1 MRYHVYFGL
10 AALLDEVVARFS
22 NSSIG
27 IGVFLSSKLSG
38 EASSTTMQHSGACKL
53 TTLVQEAAAFRSNV
67 SRRLLGRGP
76 RCTEPGDRA
85 PRSVQH
91 QKRLVWEEKEETSSA
106 PVTLDKQLC
115 TTPSRK
121 DATHEYIPR
130 LTYLQQIQRPS
141 PPALQDIQ
149 KRSQSAPDASA
160 AVLGSPFSVERSTR
174 RLQGQKRKI
183 PCADTEEDL
192 CRHHKKRQLSE
203 ITAEASSATGP
214 APPEHYERDNT
225 EVCPPIASPIVH
237 WVHTAQWPED
247 FASMSQEQSSS
258 SKKRPSSSSYTQSF
272 KAGEVPKAHSAAHEN
287 ILADHGVYM
296 DELQGRSRAREQ
308 SKSFCRS
315 LSKSTYPEPQHTA
328 FPLSEFLSVWQRVQ
342 KRNEA
347 RVYRDLTP
355 LLVPSPEL
363 LWASGHQEL
372 EHVAEEISV
381 EWTRCKILGGPRP
394 KPDLAVGIAPSAFD
408 EAEKAKLKNHTAFER
423 ATLFTDNIYFP
434 FLLCEAKC
442 GDEGIS
448 RADRQNIQSASVAVN
463 AIIQLCRAVDETKM
477 ADLSGQILVFSVS
490 HDNLLVKLY
499 GHFAIIDGEK
509 LAFYRYPIA
518 SFVLNFEES
527 QGRKRT
533 HDFVRE
539 IYHSFYP
546 AHLKRIRDALAAMD
560 DPRNVAMTSGI
571 CVEEDESQEQDP
583 SARSSQE
590 NAGFKKPGTP
600 ASKKQKG
607 ALALLR
613 EQMAEQQ
620 RQSKEQVALLERQ
633 MARQEEQYKEQ
644 IKLLTQLVNQR

>member
-1 MRYHVYFGL
+1 MRP
-10 AALLDEVVARFS
+10 
-22 NSSIG
+22 
-27 IGVFLSSKLSG
+27 FLPDCERSQHH
-38 EASSTTMQHSGACKL
+38 EACST
-53 TTLVQEAAAFRSNV
+53 RSD
-67 SRRLLGRGP
+67 SLGRRKKKRRLLP
-76 RCTEPGDRA
+76 SP
-85 PRSVQH
+85 S
-91 QKRLVWEEKEETSSA
+91 TSSSA
-106 PVTLDKQLC
+106 Q
-115 TTPSRK
+115 
-121 DATHEYIPR
+121 HE
-130 LTYLQQIQRPS
+130 IQRPS
-141 PPALQDIQ
+141 KPARQDFQ

-160 AVLGSPFSVERSTR
+160 VVLDSPFSVERSTR
-174 RLQGQKRKI
+174 QLQGQKRRI
-183 PCADTEEDL
+183 LWADAEEDL
-192 CRHHKKRQLSE
+192 CRHHKRRQLSRLP
-203 ITAEASSATGP
+203 AEASSAASLTP
-214 APPEHYERDNT
+214 TEYYERDDT
-225 EVCPPIASPIVH
+225 EVCPSIASSIEH
-237 WVHTAQWPED
+237 WVHTAQWPRD

-287 ILADHGVYM
+287 ILADHGVHM
-296 DELQGRSRAREQ
+296 DELQGRSRVREE
-308 SKSFCRS
+308 SKSCCKR
-315 LSKSTYPEPQHTA
+315 LSQSTYPEPQHTA

-381 EWTRCKILGGPRP
+381 EWTRCKTLGGPRP

-408 EAEKAKLKNHTAFER
+408 EEEKAKLKNHTAFER

-448 RADRQNIQSASVAVN
+448 RADRQNVQSASVAVM
-463 AIIQLCRAVDETKM
+463 AIIQLCRAVDETKV

-499 GHFAIIDGEK
+499 GHFAIIAGEK

-560 DPRNVAMTSGI
+560 DPRNVAMTPGTS
-571 CVEEDESQEQDP
+571 VEEDESQEQDP

-590 NAGFKKPGTP
+590 NTGFKKPGTP
-600 ASKKQKG
+600 ASKRQKG

-620 RQSKEQVALLERQ
+620 RQSREQMAEQQRQSKEQMAEQQRQSKEQMALLERQ

-644 IKLLTQLVNQR
+644 IKLLKQLLDQR

>member
-1 MRYHVYFGL
+1 MTPF
-10 AALLDEVVARFS
+10 LLDCEHS
-22 NSSIG
+22 QHH
-27 IGVFLSSKLSG
+27 
-38 EASSTTMQHSGACKL
+38 EACST
-53 TTLVQEAAAFRSNV
+53 RSD
-67 SRRLLGRGP
+67 SFGRRKKKRRLLP
-76 RCTEPGDRA
+76 SP
-85 PRSVQH
+85 S
-91 QKRLVWEEKEETSSA
+91 TSSSA
-106 PVTLDKQLC
+106 
-115 TTPSRK
+115 
-121 DATHEYIPR
+121 
-130 LTYLQQIQRPS
+130 QQEIRRPS
-141 PPALQDIQ
+141 KSALQTFQ

-160 AVLGSPFSVERSTR
+160 AVLDSPLSIERSTR
-174 RLQGQKRKI
+174 QLQGQKRKI
-183 PCADTEEDL
+183 TWADAEEDL
-192 CRHHKKRQLSE
+192 CRHHKKRQLSR
-203 ITAEASSATGP
+203 ITPEASNATGP
-214 APPEHYERDNT
+214 APTEDNERYDT
-225 EVCPPIASPIVH
+225 EVCPSTASPIAPPVASPVAH
-237 WVHTAQWPED
+237 WVHTAQWPKD

-258 SKKRPSSSSYTQSF
+258 SKKRPPSSSYTQSF

-287 ILADHGVYM
+287 TLADHGVHM
-296 DELQGRSRAREQ
+296 DELQGRSRAQEE

-315 LSKSTYPEPQHTA
+315 LLQSTYPEPQHTA
-328 FPLSEFLSVWQRVQ
+328 FPLPEFLSVWQRVQ

-381 EWTRCKILGGPRP
+381 EWTRCKALGGPRP

-408 EAEKAKLKNHTAFER
+408 EEEKAKLKNHTAFER

-463 AIIQLCRAVDETKM
+463 AIIQLYRAVDETKV

-499 GHFAIIDGEK
+499 GHFAIIDGDK
-509 LAFYRYPIA
+509 VAFYRYPVA

-539 IYHSFYP
+539 VYHTFYP
-546 AHLKRIRDALAAMD
+546 AHMKRIREALAAIE
-560 DPRNVAMTSGI
+560 DPRTVSMTSSMSI
-571 CVEEDESQEQDP
+571 EDDQSQEQDP
-583 SARSSQE
+583 SAQSSQE
-590 NAGFKKPGTP
+590 TTGFKKPGTP

-607 ALALLR
+607 QMALLR
-613 EQMAEQQ
+613 EQLAEQQ
-620 RQSKEQVALLERQ
+620 RQNKEREANLLEQVERQRQDAEKQRQDAEQQRKELMKILTEQQKQSKEQ
-633 MARQEEQYKEQ
+633 MAQQEEQ
-644 IKLLTQLVNQR
+644 IKLLKRLLDRQ

>member
-1 MRYHVYFGL
+1 MTPF
-10 AALLDEVVARFS
+10 LLDCEHS
-22 NSSIG
+22 QHY
-27 IGVFLSSKLSG
+27 
-38 EASSTTMQHSGACKL
+38 EACST
-53 TTLVQEAAAFRSNV
+53 RSD
-67 SRRLLGRGP
+67 SFGRRKKKRRLLP
-76 RCTEPGDRA
+76 SP
-85 PRSVQH
+85 S
-91 QKRLVWEEKEETSSA
+91 TSSSA
-106 PVTLDKQLC
+106 
-115 TTPSRK
+115 
-121 DATHEYIPR
+121 
-130 LTYLQQIQRPS
+130 QQEHIRRPS
-141 PPALQDIQ
+141 KSALQTSQ

-160 AVLGSPFSVERSTR
+160 AVLDSPFNVERSTR
-174 RLQGQKRKI
+174 QLEGQKRKI
-183 PCADTEEDL
+183 PWADTEDL
-192 CRHHKKRQLSE
+192 CRNSKKRQLSR
-203 ITAEASSATGP
+203 ITAEASNTTDP
-214 APPEHYERDNT
+214 APTEHCERDDT
-225 EVCPPIASPIVH
+225 EVCPPIAFPIVH
-237 WVHTAQWPED
+237 WARTAQWPKD

-287 ILADHGVYM
+287 TLADHGVHM
-296 DELQGRSRAREQ
+296 DELQGRSRAREE

-315 LSKSTYPEPQHTA
+315 LLQSTYPEPQHTA
-328 FPLSEFLSVWQRVQ
+328 FPLPEFLSVWQRVQ

-381 EWTRCKILGGPRP
+381 EWTRCKTLGGPRP

-408 EAEKAKLKNHTAFER
+408 EEEKAKLKNHTAFER

-448 RADRQNIQSASVAVN
+448 RADRQNIQSSSVAVN
-463 AIIQLCRAVDETKM
+463 AIIQLFRAVDETKV

-499 GHFAIIDGEK
+499 GHFANIDGDK
-509 LAFYRYPIA
+509 LAFYRYPVA

-560 DPRNVAMTSGI
+560 DPRNVAMISGMS
-571 CVEEDESQEQDP
+571 VEEDESQEHDP

-590 NAGFKKPGTP
+590 NSGFKKPGTP

-607 ALALLR
+607 ALALVR

-620 RQSKEQVALLERQ
+620 RQSKEQMALLERQ
-633 MARQEEQYKEQ
+633 MVEQQGQMARQEEHYKEQIKRQEEQYQEQ
-644 IKLLTQLVNQR
+644 IKLLKQLLDPR

>member
-1 MRYHVYFGL
+1 MTPF
-10 AALLDEVVARFS
+10 LLDCEHSQHHEACSTRSDSF
-22 NSSIG
+22 G
-27 IGVFLSSKLSG
+27 RSK
-38 EASSTTMQHSGACKL
+38 KK
-53 TTLVQEAAAFRSNV
+53 
-67 SRRLLGRGP
+67 RRLLP
-76 RCTEPGDRA
+76 SP
-85 PRSVQH
+85 S
-91 QKRLVWEEKEETSSA
+91 TSSSA
-106 PVTLDKQLC
+106 
-115 TTPSRK
+115 
-121 DATHEYIPR
+121 
-130 LTYLQQIQRPS
+130 QQEQIRRPS
-141 PPALQDIQ
+141 KSALQTFQ

-160 AVLGSPFSVERSTR
+160 AVLDCSFSVERSTHQ
-174 RLQGQKRKI
+174 LQGQKRKI
-183 PCADTEEDL
+183 PWADAEEDL
-192 CRHHKKRQLSE
+192 CRHHKKRQLSRV
-203 ITAEASSATGP
+203 TAEASNATGP
-214 APPEHYERDNT
+214 APTEHYERDDT
-225 EVCPPIASPIVH
+225 KVCLPITSPIVH
-237 WVHTAQWPED
+237 WARTAQWPKE

-287 ILADHGVYM
+287 TLADHGVHM
-296 DELQGRSRAREQ
+296 DELQGRLRAREE
-308 SKSFCRS
+308 SKLFCRS
-315 LSKSTYPEPQHTA
+315 LLQSTYPEPQHTA
-328 FPLSEFLSVWQRVQ
+328 FPLPEFLSVWQRVQ
-342 KRNEA
+342 RRNEA

-381 EWTRCKILGGPRP
+381 EWTRCKTLGGPRP

-408 EAEKAKLKNHTAFER
+408 EEEKAKLKNHTAFER

-448 RADRQNIQSASVAVN
+448 RADRQNIQSSSVAVN
-463 AIIQLCRAVDETKM
+463 AIIQLYRAVDEIKV

-499 GHFAIIDGEK
+499 GHFAIIDGDK
-509 LAFYRYPIA
+509 VAFYRYPVA

-539 IYHSFYP
+539 IYHTFYP
-546 AHLKRIRDALAAMD
+546 AHLKRIRDALAAME
-560 DPRNVAMTSGI
+560 DPRNMSMTSTMSI
-571 CVEEDESQEQDP
+571 EEDGSQEQDP

-590 NAGFKKPGTP
+590 TSAAFKKPGTP

-620 RQSKEQVALLERQ
+620 RLSKEQMAEQQRQSKEQMAEQQRQSKEQMAEQQRQSKEQMAEQQRQSKEQ

-644 IKLLTQLVNQR
+644 INLLKQLIDRR

>member
-1 MRYHVYFGL
+1 MTPF
-10 AALLDEVVARFS
+10 LLDCEHS
-22 NSSIG
+22 QHH
-27 IGVFLSSKLSG
+27 
-38 EASSTTMQHSGACKL
+38 EACST
-53 TTLVQEAAAFRSNV
+53 RSD
-67 SRRLLGRGP
+67 SFERRKKKRRLLP
-76 RCTEPGDRA
+76 SP
-85 PRSVQH
+85 S
-91 QKRLVWEEKEETSSA
+91 TSSSA
-106 PVTLDKQLC
+106 
-115 TTPSRK
+115 
-121 DATHEYIPR
+121 
-130 LTYLQQIQRPS
+130 QQEQIRRPS
-141 PPALQDIQ
+141 KSALQTFQ

-160 AVLGSPFSVERSTR
+160 AVLDSPLSVERSTR
-174 RLQGQKRKI
+174 QLQGQKRKI
-183 PCADTEEDL
+183 LWADTEEDL
-192 CRHHKKRQLSE
+192 SRHPKKRRLSR
-203 ITAEASSATGP
+203 ITAEASNTTGP
-214 APPEHYERDNT
+214 APTEDYERDDT
-225 EVCPPIASPIVH
+225 EVCPSIASPIAPPIASPVAH
-237 WVHTAQWPED
+237 WAHTARWPKD
-247 FASMSQEQSSS
+247 FASMSQEQGSS
-258 SKKRPSSSSYTQSF
+258 SKKRPSSSSYAQSF
-272 KAGEVPKAHSAAHEN
+272 KAGDVPKAHSAAHEN
-287 ILADHGVYM
+287 TLADHGVHM
-296 DELQGRSRAREQ
+296 DELQGRSRAREE

-315 LSKSTYPEPQHTA
+315 LLQSTYPEPQHTA
-328 FPLSEFLSVWQRVQ
+328 FPLPEFLSVWQRVQ

-381 EWTRCKILGGPRP
+381 EWTRCKTLGGPRP

-408 EAEKAKLKNHTAFER
+408 EEEKAKLKNHTAFER

-463 AIIQLCRAVDETKM
+463 AIIQLRRAVDETKV
-477 ADLSGQILVFSVS
+477 ADLSGQILVFSIS

-499 GHFAIIDGEK
+499 GHFANIDGDK
-509 LAFYRYPIA
+509 LAFYRYPVA

-539 IYHSFYP
+539 IYHTFYP
-546 AHLKRIRDALAAMD
+546 AHLKRIRDALAAME
-560 DPRNVAMTSGI
+560 DPRNVSMTSTMSI
-571 CVEEDESQEQDP
+571 EEDGSQEQDP

-590 NAGFKKPGTP
+590 TSAEFKKPGTP

-620 RQSKEQVALLERQ
+620 RQSKEQMAEQQRQSKEQMALLERQ
-633 MARQEEQYKEQ
+633 MEGQMARQEEHYKEQIKRQEEQYQQQ
-644 IKLLTQLVNQR
+644 IKLLKQLLNQR

>member
-1 MRYHVYFGL
+1 
-10 AALLDEVVARFS
+10 
-22 NSSIG
+22 
-27 IGVFLSSKLSG
+27 
-38 EASSTTMQHSGACKL
+38 
-53 TTLVQEAAAFRSNV
+53 
-67 SRRLLGRGP
+67 
-76 RCTEPGDRA
+76 
-85 PRSVQH
+85 
-91 QKRLVWEEKEETSSA
+91 
-106 PVTLDKQLC
+106 
-115 TTPSRK
+115 
-121 DATHEYIPR
+121 
-130 LTYLQQIQRPS
+130 
-141 PPALQDIQ
+141 
-149 KRSQSAPDASA
+149 
-160 AVLGSPFSVERSTR
+160 
-174 RLQGQKRKI
+174 
-183 PCADTEEDL
+183 
-192 CRHHKKRQLSE
+192 
-203 ITAEASSATGP
+203 
-214 APPEHYERDNT
+214 
-225 EVCPPIASPIVH
+225 
-237 WVHTAQWPED
+237 
-247 FASMSQEQSSS
+247 MSQEQSSS

-287 ILADHGVYM
+287 TLADHGVHM
-296 DELQGRSRAREQ
+296 DELQGRLRAREE
-308 SKSFCRS
+308 SKLFCRS
-315 LSKSTYPEPQHTA
+315 LLQSTYPEPQHTA
-328 FPLSEFLSVWQRVQ
+328 FPLPEFLSVWQRVQ
-342 KRNEA
+342 RRNEA

-381 EWTRCKILGGPRP
+381 EWTRCKTLGGPRP

-408 EAEKAKLKNHTAFER
+408 EEEKAKLKNHTAFER

-448 RADRQNIQSASVAVN
+448 RADRQNIQSSSVAVN
-463 AIIQLCRAVDETKM
+463 AIIQLYRAVDEIKV

-499 GHFAIIDGEK
+499 GHFAIIDGDK
-509 LAFYRYPIA
+509 VAFYRYPVA

-539 IYHSFYP
+539 IYHTFYP
-546 AHLKRIRDALAAMD
+546 AHLKRIRDALAAME
-560 DPRNVAMTSGI
+560 DPRNMSMTSTMSI
-571 CVEEDESQEQDP
+571 EEDGSQEQDP

-590 NAGFKKPGTP
+590 TSAAFKKPGTP

-620 RQSKEQVALLERQ
+620 RLSKEQMAEQQRQSKEQMAEQQRQSKEQMAEQQRQSKEQ

-644 IKLLTQLVNQR
+644 INLLKQLIDRR